1 ILTAVYRTTME
12 GTLPLSL
19 PAAMREPASE
29 TLTAAVEIA
38 RTLPKMESAV
48 LLEEAHNAFTYA
60 FEVTAAVS
68 TFGSIVAAILAGA
81 LLRHV
86 RRQN

>member
-1 ILTAVYRTTME
+1 
-12 GTLPLSL
+12 
-19 PAAMREPASE
+19 
-29 TLTAAVEIA
+29 VEIA